1 MKNLISKDFFT
12 YTVKIW
18 FLLLFIFTYVFIFCV
33 NTEAFTEFKVNK
45 NLDYSL
51 KCDNTGVYL
60 IGYSKNNINI
70 GYVSEN
76 GIDERTVNIISD
88 IKYVTLYEG
97 NIYAVSVYNGDIIFT
112 QYEYNTD
119 SIYNYN
125 FGKITI
131 NPEYKFCVSN
141 GKIYF
146 AENDIGNY
154 FSCYDIYGN
163 KQYSFNTNDI
173 TDYFNYDTDKI
184 YFVSYDNIYMLNS
197 NDDCQP
203 EAVLGTSSLRPNIF
217 ISDNVISDYDGNLL
231 NVTNDTILSTNINNN
246 YINCAYSD
254 GYCCKYDNGNIYGF
268 DNDNNKYN
276 LYKTG
281 LSGNAQMCGYEDN
294 IYLLYNSGTLKIVS
308 KDELNYPQIDST
320 ENSTTNKNDNTNS
333 NHNNSHK
340 NNTTDNN
347 FQGSDLK
354 GEFSINN
361 YYVDEDK
368 NIIWDI
374 PQGTTIAKIK
384 DNIIYNGYS
393 LEFYNKDNIRKT
405 SGKVGTGFYMI
416 VKNGENECFR
426 YSLSVKGDLT
436 GEGSVNRNDVRV
448 LSNYLTET
456 EDISDIQYISADV
469 NYDGILNG
477 IDILKIAKNN
487 L

>member
-1 MKNLISKDFFT
+1 MKNLISKGFFT

-18 FLLLFIFTYVFIFCV
+18 FLLLFICTYIFIFCV

-45 NLDYSL
+45 NLNYSL

-60 IGYSKNNINI
+60 VGYSKSNINI

-76 GIDERTVNIISD
+76 GIDERTVNIMSD
-88 IKYVTLYEG
+88 IKYITLYEG

-197 NDDCQP
+197 NDDYQP
-203 EAVLGTSSLRPNIF
+203 EPILGTSSLRPNIF

-231 NVTNDTILSTNINNN
+231 NVSNDTILSTNISNN
-246 YINCAYSD
+246 YINCAYSN

-320 ENSTTNKNDNTNS
+320 ENNITDKNN
-333 NHNNSHK
+333 NHNNSDK
-340 NNTTDNN
+340 NNITDND
-347 FQGSDLK
+347 FQGSDLQR
-354 GEFSINN
+354 EFSINN

-384 DNIIYNGYS
+384 DNIVYNGYS

-416 VKNGENECFR
+416 VKDGENEYLR

-436 GEGSVNRNDVRV
+436 GEGSVNRNDVKV

-456 EDISDIQYISADV
+456 EDISDIQYTSADV